1 MLLTWTTAGS
11 IAPSDPRADELPADT
26 SQLEVTFNAFYA
38 ADLDLGH
45 PVIVQD
51 LQLVKDS
58 AVMNF
63 KQGTVF
69 LARPVLGEV
78 TGAYFIGD
86 GTMKL
91 SPPTRTER
99 KSLKRR
105 YGKETFEETFTE
117 AILRFDDG
125 TDKAL
130 LASGKPAEPT
140 SASTA
145 TWGNRA
151 KIGYKSDDLQMDLL
165 ESRLNGASRGQFFT
179 ADVNTPT
186 RKWINYSY
194 RDRQR
199 IEAFLVDERAGGL
212 WYDPW
217 CLYHKKSDYDQKGN
231 YNVLPEADLKD
242 PAALRNV
249 TMSVEIPNTKTV
261 LVDARLRVEALV
273 EGVRAIRFR
282 LVNNIGAANWN
293 ETGRPVSVTLVQDA
307 SGAPLPYIHK
317 WNQLL
322 VLLPKGLAKGET
334 AEIQVKATEDTIIQ
348 LTPLSYWIYTTYPWF
363 PQIGYMGGRYSFD
376 WTVKVAKPMK
386 AAGSGELVKEWEEG
400 KLNCAQWRSTTPT
413 QFPSFIFGEFRSKDA
428 VYKREPPAAGEVALR
443 LYAVRDSK
451 VNEENV
457 LFNVQQ
463 GLKAYE
469 SIFGQFPY
477 KDLDMAEMA
486 QFLGFAQSP
495 PGILLL
501 NWVMG
506 GAGGG
511 GQADQVIFHELAH
524 QWWGN
529 QVGWAGPEDDWISE
543 SWAEYGAGLMTQ
555 GIDPKKFREKLK
567 AWKKDA
573 MEWDREGTIASSW
586 HAREGRIRTALLYSK
601 GPYVVHMLRSW
612 MGWDNFSKLTTTI
625 QTKYRNSNINTDTL
639 AREVTAIMGYD
650 MFPFFD
656 QWVRDQGIPK
666 VHYSWSAA
674 PVEDGK
680 FLVTLR
686 ARQEDAENFK
696 FMMIPI
702 SLDFGKS
709 EPVVVMKPFVKPEV
723 EIQLKT
729 PARPTDVRLDDEAS
743 QLAEFIRDGAK

>member
-1 MLLTWTTAGS
+1 MVSYA
-11 IAPSDPRADELPADT
+11 DPQADLLPADT
-26 SQLEVTFNAFYA
+26 TQLEAAFNAFFNVG
-38 ADLDLGH
+38 LDLEH
-45 PVIVQD
+45 PLRVQN

-58 AVMNF
+58 LVMNL
-63 KQGTVF
+63 KEGSVYLT
-69 LARPVLGEV
+69 RPVLGEV

-91 SPPTRTER
+91 SPPTRTEK

-105 YGKETFEETFTE
+105 YGKESFEEPFTE
-117 AILRFDDG
+117 AVLRFDDG
-125 TDKAL
+125 TEKIFF
-130 LASGKPAEPT
+130 ASGQPT
-140 SASTA
+140 QSTGIAAA
-145 TWGNRA
+145 TWSSRA
-151 KIGYKSDDLQMDLL
+151 KIGFKSDDLQIDLL
-165 ESRLNGASRGQFFT
+165 ESRLNGASRGHFFT
-179 ADVNTPT
+179 ADVNTPA
-186 RKWINYSY
+186 RKWVNFSY

-199 IEAFLVDERAGGL
+199 IETFLIDERAGGL

-217 CLYHKKSDYDQKGN
+217 CLFHKKSDYDPKGN
-231 YNVLPEADLKD
+231 YNVFPEADLKD
-242 PAALRNV
+242 PAALRHV
-249 TMSVEIPNTKTV
+249 TMFVEIPNTKTV

-273 EGVRAIRFR
+273 DGVRAIRFR
-282 LVNNIGAANWN
+282 LVNNIDAVNWN
-293 ETGRPVSVTLVQDA
+293 DTGRQVSVTQVQDA

-322 VLLPKGLAKGET
+322 VLLPGSLAKGET
-334 AEIQVKATEDTIIQ
+334 TEVQVRATEDTIIQ
-348 LTPLSYWIYTTYPWF
+348 LTPLSFWIYTTYPWF
-363 PQIGYMGGRYSFD
+363 PQIGYMGGRYTFD
-376 WTVKVAKPMK
+376 WTVKVAKPMRM
-386 AAGSGELVKEWEEG
+386 AGSGELVKEWEEG
-400 KLNCAQWRSTTPT
+400 KLNCAQWRSATPT
-413 QFPSFIFGEFRSKDA
+413 QFPSFIFGEFKSKDA
-428 VYKREPPAAGEVALR
+428 VYKREPPGAGEVALR

-451 VNEENV
+451 VNEENI

-469 SIFGQFPY
+469 TIFGEFPY

-567 AWKKDA
+567 SWKKEA
-573 MEWDREGTIASSW
+573 LEWDHEGTIASAW
-586 HAREGRIRTALLYSK
+586 HAREGRIRRALLYAK
-601 GPYVVHMLRSW
+601 GPYVVHMLRTW
-612 MGWDNFSKLTTTI
+612 MGWDHFSTLTTTI
-625 QTKYRNSNINTDTL
+625 QAKYRNSNINTDTL
-639 AREVTAIMGYD
+639 AREVTTIMGYD

-656 QWVRDQGIPK
+656 QWVRDQGVPK
-666 VHYSWSAA
+666 VHYTWSAA
-674 PVEDGK
+674 AIEDGK
-680 FLVTLR
+680 FLVTLK
-686 ARQEDAENFK
+686 ARQEDQENFK

-723 EIQLKT
+723 EIQLKV

-743 QLAEFIRDGAK
+743 QLAEFIRDGAR

>member
-1 MLLTWTTAGS
+1 
-11 IAPSDPRADELPADT
+11 
-26 SQLEVTFNAFYA
+26 LEVTFNAFYA

>member
-1 MLLTWTTAGS
+1 VLLTWSGAWWV
-11 IAPSDPRADELPADT
+11 APADPQAEELPADT
-26 SQLEVTFNAFYA
+26 SQMEGAFNAFYA
-38 ADLDLGH
+38 VDLDLEH
-45 PVIVQD
+45 PLKIQD
-51 LQLVKDS
+51 LALVKDS
-58 AVMNF
+58 AALNF
-63 KQGTVF
+63 KQGTVY
-69 LARPVLGEV
+69 LARPVIGQV

-91 SPPTRTER
+91 TPPTRTER

-105 YGKETFEETFTE
+105 YGKETFEEPFTE
-117 AILRFDDG
+117 AVLRFDDG
-125 TDKAL
+125 TDKEL
-130 LASGKPAEPT
+130 LAVGKPSESTGASIPT
-140 SASTA
+140 WAS
-145 TWGNRA
+145 RA
-151 KIGYKSDDLQMDLL
+151 KLGYKSDDLQMDLL
-165 ESRLNGASRGQFFT
+165 ESRLNGSSRGHFFT
-179 ADVNTPT
+179 ADVNTPS

-199 IEAFLVDERAGGL
+199 IETFLIDERAGGL

-217 CLYHKKSDYDQKGN
+217 CLFHKKSDYDQKGN
-231 YNVLPEADLKD
+231 YNVLPAMDLKD
-242 PAALRNV
+242 PTALRNV
-249 TMSVEIPNTKTV
+249 AMTVEIPNTKTV

-273 EGVRAIRFR
+273 DGVRAIRFK
-282 LVNNIGAANWN
+282 LVNNIDAASWN
-293 ETGRPVSVTLVQDA
+293 EAGRPVSVTLVQDP

-334 AEIQVKATEDTIIQ
+334 AEVQVKATEDTIIQ
-348 LTPLSYWIYTTYPWF
+348 LTPLSFWIYTTYPWF
-363 PQIGYMGGRYSFD
+363 PQIGYMGGRYTFD

-386 AAGSGELVKEWEEG
+386 VAGSGEMVKEWEEG
-400 KLNCAQWRSTTPT
+400 RLNCAQWRSATPT
-413 QFPSFIFGEFRSKDA
+413 QFPSFIFGEFKTKDG
-428 VYKREPPAAGEVALR
+428 VYKREPPASGEVALR

-451 VNEENV
+451 VNEENI

-469 SIFGQFPY
+469 SIFGPFPY

-567 AWKKDA
+567 AWKKEA
-573 MEWDREGTIASSW
+573 MEWDHEGTIASSW
-586 HAREGRIRTALLYSK
+586 HARERRSRTALLYSK

-612 MGWDNFSKLTTTI
+612 MGWENFSKLTNTI
-625 QTKYRNSNINTDTL
+625 QTKYRNTNINTDTL
-639 AREVTAIMGYD
+639 ARETSTIMGYD

-666 VHYSWSAA
+666 VHYTWSAA
-674 PVEDGK
+674 PTEDGK
-680 FLVTLR
+680 FLVTVK

-709 EPVVVMKPFVKPEV
+709 EPVVVTKPFLKAEV
-723 EIQLKT
+723 EIQLKA
-729 PARPTDVRLDDEAS
+729 PVRPTDVRLDDEAS